1 VVPANANLPDGGR
14 QSITMYNLNTNKLGI
29 VNNVLTWSELNTRVY
44 NGFEVSANA
53 RLSRGFVFGGITTE
67 RTATN
72 NCDGPVPTAA
82 NAAASNPNNYRF
94 CEQMPPF
101 QTLYKAS
108 AGFRL
113 PYDLN
118 ASATFQARP
127 GISIGSYYTFNSAVA
142 GVSLTGGG
150 NLTVSVVDPTTQYYA
165 YVKTFDARL
174 ARTFRAG
181 SKRFEPFVEIIN
193 LTNFSTVLTVNETV
207 GPNYMTPGSI
217 VQGRRFQLGART
229 DW

>member
-1 VVPANANLPDGGR
+1 ML
-14 QSITMYNLNTNKLGI
+14 TNSSP
-29 VNNVLTWSELNTRVY
+29 NNTRVY

-72 NCDGPVPTAA
+72 NCADLA
-82 NAAASNPNNYRF
+82 NSNPNNRRF
-94 CEQMPPF
+94 CD
-101 QTLYKAS
+101 QTPAFRALYKAS
-108 AGFRL
+108 GGFRL
-113 PYDLN
+113 PYDVN

-127 GISIGSYYTFNSAVA
+127 GIGIGSFYVFHSAIA

-150 NLTVSVVDPTTQYYA
+150 NLTVTVVDPNSQYYG
-165 YVKTFDARL
+165 YVKTLDARV
-174 ARTFRAG
+174 ARTFRVG
-181 SKRFEPFVEIIN
+181 GKRFEPFVEIFN
-193 LTNFSTVLTVNETV
+193 LANFSTILTVNETI

-217 VQGRRFQLGART
+217 VQGRRFQFGGRV